1 MKGVVSAKNSL
12 EKDGDVRP
20 MAEESRITDSFLR
33 WRRRL
38 KLPGSTGR
46 SVLAESTRRFPRIR
60 IRRMLWAAAL
70 LCLAGVAWIVGTS
83 LLVRAELMAAQ
94 RSLETL
100 RSSAM
105 GIAGHTVPAAGTAG
119 PEAGTPDPEAAMRS
133 AAAHA
138 ARAHR
143 ITSGPAWYLLTHTP
157 YLDRPAETIRGIT
170 KATDRLTHDVLPPV
184 VNIASDVARGS
195 RGGGFAALLPALG
208 GQAPAL
214 ERAASIAT
222 ETRAEVRQ
230 LPGSPWPHAV
240 GHAHTRLIRLLDRI
254 VPATADAAVAA
265 RVLPPVLG
273 QHNPRRY
280 FVVVQNT
287 AEARGTGGMP
297 GAFAVI
303 TADRGRLGFEALGND
318 DAVTGS
324 NPEVDLGAEFTAR
337 YGRAQPTRYWA
348 NSNLSP
354 HFPHAARIWTA
365 TWHQRS
371 GRQVDGVVGLDPTV
385 LSRLLSVTGPGRLA
399 DGTQLTADNV
409 LDLAERTGY
418 ARYPDDAQRK
428 AFLLDVARTASG
440 SLVNALQDPRR
451 LAGLVRAVYGDA
463 AEGRLKMWSARE
475 NEQRLLATRPWGGT
489 FPEDPGPFAGLVV
502 NNAAGGK
509 LDYYLERELS
519 WNPGRCTS
527 RGRLVS
533 ARITLRN
540 MAPTSGLP
548 AYVTQ
553 RGDKPPYKTRPG
565 DNRLL
570 VSYYASVGAHL
581 TGASL
586 DGRPAM
592 LQSGVERRHPVYT
605 LDVELP
611 AQGTRTLTLDLVE
624 PISDREPVLWRQPLV
639 TPLRVHVGPYPACGD

>member
-1 MKGVVSAKNSL
+1 
-12 EKDGDVRP
+12 
-20 MAEESRITDSFLR
+20 
-33 WRRRL
+33 
-38 KLPGSTGR
+38 
-46 SVLAESTRRFPRIR
+46 
-60 IRRMLWAAAL
+60 
-70 LCLAGVAWIVGTS
+70 
-83 LLVRAELMAAQ
+83 
-94 RSLETL
+94 
-100 RSSAM
+100 
-105 GIAGHTVPAAGTAG
+105 
-119 PEAGTPDPEAAMRS
+119 MRS

-157 YLDRPAETIRGIT
+157 YFGRPAETIRGIT

-240 GHAHTRLIRLLDRI
+240 GHAHTRLVRLLDRI

-303 TADRGRLGFEALGND
+303 TADRGQLGFEALGND

-354 HFPHAARIWTA
+354 HFPHAARIWSA

-385 LSRLLSVTGPGRLA
+385 LSRLLRVTGPRRLA

-519 WNPGRCTS
+519 WNPGPCTS

-553 RGDKPPYKTRPG
+553 RGDKPSYRTRPG

-570 VSYYASVGAHL
+570 LSYYASVGAHL

-639 TPLRVHVGPYPACGD
+639 TPLRAHVGPYPACGD

>member
-1 MKGVVSAKNSL
+1 MKGIASAKSSL
-12 EKDGDVRP
+12 EKDGDVSP
-20 MAEESRITDSFLR
+20 MAEESRITDSFMRL
-33 WRRRL
+33 RRRL
-38 KLPGSTGR
+38 KLPGSAGR
-46 SVLAESTRRFPRIR
+46 SVLAESRRFPRPR
-60 IRRMLWAAAL
+60 ARQVLWAAAL
-70 LCLAGVAWIVGTS
+70 LCLAGMAWIMATG

-105 GIAGHTVPAAGTAG
+105 GAAGTADPAAGTA
-119 PEAGTPDPEAAMRS
+119 AREAAMRS

-143 ITSGPAWYLLTHTP
+143 LTSGPAWYLLAHTP
-157 YLDRPAETIRGIT
+157 YVGRPAETVRGIT
-170 KATDRLTHDVLPPV
+170 KAADRLTHDVLPPV
-184 VNIASDVARGS
+184 VDVASHVARDS

-208 GQAPAL
+208 SQAPAL
-214 ERAASIAT
+214 ERAASVAA

-230 LPGSPWPHAV
+230 MPGSTWPKAV
-240 GHAHTRLIRLLDRI
+240 GHAHTQLVRLLDRI

-273 QHNPRRY
+273 QHSPRRY

-287 AEARGTGGMP
+287 AEVRGTGGMP
-297 GAFAVI
+297 GAFAVL
-303 TADRGRLGFEALGND
+303 TADRGQLDFEALGND
-318 DAVTGS
+318 DAVTGA
-324 NPEVDLGAEFTAR
+324 NPKVDLGAEFTAR

-354 HFPHAARIWTA
+354 HFPHAARIWAA

-399 DGTQLTADNV
+399 DGTQLTAGNV

-428 AFLLDVARTASG
+428 AFLLDVARTATG

-451 LAGLVRAVYGDA
+451 LAGLVRAAYGEA

-475 NEQRLLATRPWGGT
+475 DEQRLLATRPWGGT
-489 FPEDPGPFAGLVV
+489 FPDDPGPFAGLVI

-519 WNPGRCTS
+519 WTPGRCTS
-527 RGRLVS
+527 RGRLVT

-540 MAPTSGLP
+540 AAPTSGLP

-586 DGRPAM
+586 DGRPTNVG
-592 LQSGVERRHPVYT
+592 SGVERRHPVYT

-611 AQGTRTLTLDLVE
+611 AQGARILTLDLVE

-639 TPLRVHVGPYPACGD
+639 TPLRAHVGSYPACGD